1 MDTVSALLL
10 EIEEFCR
17 EAEIAEATFSTRAV
31 NDGKF
36 VRRLREGA
44 NVTVALV
51 DRVRAYIAAE
61 RPKLGSKGR
70 REPSASEAAT
80 EAVSAGP
87 GEAA

>member
-17 EAEIAEATFSTRAV
+17 EADIAEATFSTRAV

-36 VRRLREGA
+36 VRRLRAGA

-61 RPKLGSKGR
+61 RPKLGVR
-70 REPSASEAAT
+70 QPASEAST
-80 EAVSAGP
+80 EAASAAP
-87 GEAA
+87 GEAS

>member
-17 EAEIAEATFSTRAV
+17 EADIAEATFSTRAV

-36 VRRLREGA
+36 VRRLRAGS

-51 DRVRAYIAAE
+51 DRVRAYMAAE
-61 RPKLGSKGR
+61 RGKAA
-70 REPSASEAAT
+70 ASEAAT
-80 EAVSAGP
+80 AAASAAP
-87 GEAA
+87 GEIS